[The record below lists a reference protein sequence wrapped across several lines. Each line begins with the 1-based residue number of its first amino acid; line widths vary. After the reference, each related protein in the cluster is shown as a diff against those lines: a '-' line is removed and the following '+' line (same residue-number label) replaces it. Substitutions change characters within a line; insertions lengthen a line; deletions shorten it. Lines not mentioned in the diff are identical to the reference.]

1 MAAPSPASGEAAR
14 RRTLAIISHPDAG
27 KTTLTEKLLLYTGS
41 IGVAGSVTARGD
53 RRAATSDWMEIER
66 QRGISISSAAVQ
78 FEYRNVVCNLLDTPG
93 HRDFSED
100 TYRVLAAADAAI
112 MLIDAAKG
120 VELQTLKLFEVARD
134 RGLPILTFVNK
145 FDRPG
150 RDALELLDDVE
161 ASIGLIPV
169 PLTWPVGIA
178 GDFRG
183 VIDRAHRDFI
193 AYERVARGASIA
205 PEVVLDAEAAAAQAG
220 EAWTTAIDEIGLL
233 EATGTT
239 FDAEAYR
246 AGIITPVLW
255 GSALTNFGVR
265 TVLDAIVDYVPAPE
279 PRIDTSGEP
288 RALDAG
294 FSAMVFKVQSNMD
307 PAHRDRIAFVRVASG
322 EFERGMSVT
331 NARTG
336 RAMTTKYAHKLF
348 AAARDTVETAF
359 AGDIVGLVNA
369 TDLRVG
375 DTLYADRAVEFP
387 RIPGFLPEQFVAA
400 RSLDSS
406 KAKQFRKG
414 IDALDEEGVVQVL
427 SIRADDV
434 EVTLGAVGALQFEVA
449 KYRLES
455 EFHAVVELHSLGF
468 NVAARTDEESALT
481 LGSMAGVTIARRRD
495 GTVLALFEN
504 DFWLRRHRDEHPE
517 LLLDS
522 GVVG

>member
-1 MAAPSPASGEAAR
+1 MNTSANAIAAEAAR

-78 FEYRNVVCNLLDTPG
+78 FEYRDVVCNLLDTPG

-120 VELQTLKLFEVARD
+120 VEAQTLKLFEVARD

-150 RDALELLDDVE
+150 RDALELLDDIE

-169 PLTWPVGIA
+169 PLTWPVGIP

-183 VIDRAHRDFI
+183 VVRRDTGELI
-193 AYERVARGASIA
+193 AYERVAHGSQIA
-205 PEVVLDAEAAAAQAG
+205 PEVVVDAEAAAAREG
-220 EAWTTAIDEIGLL
+220 EAWTTAHDEIGLL
-233 EATGTT
+233 DATGTT

-255 GSALTNFGVR
+255 GSALTNFGVQ
-265 TVLDAIVDYVPAPE
+265 TVLDAIVEHVPAPE
-279 PRIDTSGEP
+279 ARTTVDGTTHPI
-288 RALDAG
+288 DAG
-294 FSAMVFKVQSNMD
+294 FSAVVFKVQSNMD

-322 EFERGMSVT
+322 GFERGMAVV

-336 RAMTTKYAHKLF
+336 RSMTTKYAHKLF
-348 AAARDTVETAF
+348 AASRDTVETAF
-359 AGDIVGLVNA
+359 PGDIVGLVNA

-375 DTLYADRAVEFP
+375 DTLYAGAPVEYP
-387 RIPGFLPEQFVAA
+387 RIPGFLPEQFVSA

-406 KAKQFRKG
+406 RAKQFRKG

-427 SIRADDV
+427 AIRDDDV
-434 EVTLGAVGALQFEVA
+434 EITLGAVGALQFEVA

-455 EFHAVVELHSLGF
+455 EFHAAVEL
-468 NVAARTDEESALT
+468 RP
-481 LGSMAGVTIARRRD
+481 LGSTSRSAPTTPVRKC
-495 GTVLALFEN
+495 
-504 DFWLRRHRDEHPE
+504 
-517 LLLDS
+517 
-522 GVVG
+522 